1 MKKMPICRKVS
12 IKEIAE
18 ACEKSSLYPEE
29 NCGQPATY
37 LECEV
42 KPDEELTEEL
52 EKRAYRVGM

>member
-1 MKKMPICRKVS
+1 MLFCRKVS

-37 LECEV
+37 LECEFKTDGDITEV
-42 KPDEELTEEL
+42 EE
-52 EKRAYRVGM
+52 KKGIPCGYVN

>member
-1 MKKMPICRKVS
+1 MPICRKVS

-29 NCGQPATY
+29 NCGQPTTY

-42 KPDEELTEEL
+42 KTDDELTEEL